1 MSHNT
6 IHTFKYY
13 FTIIFFVFNKKIIM
27 KNQRHKLKHT
37 LSLEEK
43 KKKKTRQVMAKGIGS
58 GLNPFLWLKGFDWV
72 KV

>member
-1 MSHNT
+1 
-6 IHTFKYY
+6 
-13 FTIIFFVFNKKIIM
+13 M

-37 LSLEEK
+37 LSLEG

-58 GLNPFLWLKGFDWV
+58 GLNPFLWLKGFGWV